1 MPYKLIAFNARYIH
15 SCPALFYVRNELEK
29 NLPGRQLEIMQ
40 YTINDPY
47 YFTLQSIAAGEVQ
60 GIFFSVYIWN
70 SLYIKRLLVDLVKM
84 LPHAPVILGGP
95 QAQALADDFRQERVL
110 NCTVIQGEIEGVA
123 GAFYKDLADGNLQP
137 AYECEKNAHFR
148 LPYRQTDF
156 AGTLQNRHIYYESS
170 RGCPFSCTYCLSAA
184 GHRVRHLDISQVI
197 DELKVIL
204 KSAPKVIR
212 FVDRTFNDQPERALQ
227 IWRFLVG
234 QPGTT
239 LFHFEMAP
247 DRFTEEMFL
256 FLEGV
261 EPHRFQFEIG
271 VQSTNPET
279 MNAINRR
286 CDLEKL
292 QDNIARL
299 MALDTIHVHLDL
311 ILGLPYETRDT
322 YSRSFNDVFALAPH
336 YIQMGLLKVLPKT
349 PIYQSIDEF
358 GLVMCAAP
366 PYEILANKW
375 LDKQAI
381 AELFRFGECVEA
393 FYNNRYF
400 RTIWQYLRSRK
411 EDVFCFFEALL
422 ALCNRK
428 NFFDLAPTQE
438 LLSSLLLQVTRE
450 RVDREFFGELLVYDW
465 LRCGHRFLPDHLD
478 TVSLADQKKQLWRVL
493 PQNLEGVYSY
503 QDRSDFFKQVVFARF
518 SGQLLEEVGIAPGNE
533 AGSIC
538 FQAAREATVFKHSSV
553 IFIPHLIGASMAG
566 KGAAKQKK

>member
-1 MPYKLIAFNARYIH
+1 MSYKLIAFNARYIH

-60 GIFFSVYIWN
+60 GVFFSVYIWN

-84 LPHAPVILGGP
+84 LPHAPVVLGGP
-95 QAQALADDFRQERVL
+95 QAQALAEDLRQERAV

-123 GAFYKDLADGNLQP
+123 GAFYKDLAGGNLQP
-137 AYECEKNAHFR
+137 TYECEKNAHFCS
-148 LPYRQTDF
+148 PYRQTDF

-184 GHRVRHLDISQVI
+184 GHGVRHLDISQVV
-197 DELKVIL
+197 DELQVIL

-212 FVDRTFNDQPERALQ
+212 FVDRTFNDLPDRALE
-227 IWRFLVG
+227 IWRFLVD

-247 DRFTEEMFL
+247 DRFTEEMFQ
-256 FLEGV
+256 FLKGV
-261 EPHRFQFEIG
+261 EPQRFQFEIG

-311 ILGLPYETRDT
+311 ILGLPYETWDT

-358 GLVMCAAP
+358 GLVMCEAP

-411 EDVFCFFEALL
+411 EDIFCFFEALL
-422 ALCNRK
+422 ALCSRK

-438 LLSSLLLQVTRE
+438 LLSSLLFEITRE
-450 RVDREFFGELLVYDW
+450 RDDREFFGELLVYDW

-478 TVSLADQKKQLWRVL
+478 TVSLAEQKKQLWRAL

-503 QDRSDFFKQVVFARF
+503 QNRSDFFKQVVFARF
-518 SGQLLEEVGIAPGNE
+518 SGQLLDEVGIAPGNE

-538 FQAAREATVFKHSSV
+538 FLAAREATVFKHSSV
-553 IFIPHLIGASMAG
+553 IFIPHFMGAAMAG
-566 KGAAKQKK
+566 KGTAKQKK

>member
-29 NLPGRQLEIMQ
+29 NLPGRQLEIIQ

-60 GIFFSVYIWN
+60 GVFFSVYIWN

-84 LPHAPVILGGP
+84 LPLAPVVLGGP
-95 QAQALADDFRQERVL
+95 QAQALAEDLRQERAV

-123 GAFYKDLADGNLQP
+123 GAFYKDLAGGNLQP
-137 AYECEKNAHFR
+137 TYECEKKAHFR
-148 LPYRQTDF
+148 SPYRQTDF

-184 GHRVRHLDISQVI
+184 GHGVRHLDISQVV
-197 DELKVIL
+197 DELQVIL

-212 FVDRTFNDQPERALQ
+212 FVDRTFNDLPDRALE
-227 IWRFLVG
+227 IWRFLVD

-247 DRFTEEMFL
+247 DRFTEEMFQ
-256 FLEGV
+256 FLKRV
-261 EPHRFQFEIG
+261 EPQRFQFEIG

-292 QDNIARL
+292 QNNIARL

-311 ILGLPYETRDT
+311 ILGLPYETWDT
-322 YSRSFNDVFALAPH
+322 YRRSFNDVFALAPY

-349 PIYQSIDEF
+349 PIYQSINEF
-358 GLVMCAAP
+358 GLVMCEAP

-375 LDKQAI
+375 LDKQMI

-411 EDVFCFFEALL
+411 EDIFCFFEALL

-438 LLSSLLLQVTRE
+438 LMSSLLLEVTQRRPDKE
-450 RVDREFFGELLVYDW
+450 LIRELLIFDW
-465 LRCGHRFLPDHLD
+465 LRCGHHFLPQHFEQEPIAKHRKL
-478 TVSLADQKKQLWRVL
+478 VWKQM
-493 PQNLEGVYSY
+493 PQNWEGVYDYKSR
-503 QDRSDFFKQVVFARF
+503 DEFFKQGIFVLF
-518 SGQLLEEVGIAPGNE
+518 SGESLREIGLSDDGKTAYV
-533 AGSIC
+533 C
-538 FQAAREATVFKHSSV
+538 FQANRENTVFRFNRFV
-553 IFIPHLIGASMAG
+553 LIPETILGS
-566 KGAAKQKK
+566 